1 MKIQLSEH
9 FTYPKLLRFVF
20 PSVVLMIFTSIYGVV
35 DGLFISNFV
44 GKTAFAAVNLIY
56 PYLMMLGCLGFV
68 VGTGGSAL
76 VSKTMGEGDSRRANQ
91 YFSML
96 IWVTI
101 AVGAAITALGFLT
114 LRPVSVLLGA
124 EGEMV
129 DQCVFYGGIIMAAQ
143 TAFLLQVV
151 FQSFFV
157 TAERPQ
163 LGLAGA
169 AAATALSQ
177 VVGGVIPL
185 VYFLCPNSTP
195 LRLGRA
201 RVDWRALWRV
211 ILNGSSELMTNV
223 SSSLV
228 NMLYNLQLAR
238 LAGEDG
244 IAAYGVIMYVN
255 FVFAAIFLGY
265 AVGSAPIISYH
276 FGAENHGE
284 LKSLLR
290 KSLLLVAGAGVAMLV
305 IAFTAAPALSGVFVG
320 YDRELREMTRWAI
333 QLYAFSFL
341 LAGFNIFAS
350 SFFTALNDG
359 PVSAAIAFLRTLVFQ
374 TSAVLLLPL
383 VLKLD
388 GVWLAI
394 TVAEALALLVSAGFL
409 AGKRKIYHY
418 A

>member
-1 MKIQLSEH
+1 
-9 FTYPKLLRFVF
+9 
-20 PSVVLMIFTSIYGVV
+20 
-35 DGLFISNFV
+35 
-44 GKTAFAAVNLIY
+44 
-56 PYLMMLGCLGFV
+56 
-68 VGTGGSAL
+68 
-76 VSKTMGEGDSRRANQ
+76 
-91 YFSML
+91 
-96 IWVTI
+96 
-101 AVGAAITALGFLT
+101 
-114 LRPVSVLLGA
+114 
-124 EGEMV
+124 
-129 DQCVFYGGIIMAAQ
+129 
-143 TAFLLQVV
+143 
-151 FQSFFV
+151 
-157 TAERPQ
+157 
-163 LGLAGA
+163 
-169 AAATALSQ
+169 
-177 VVGGVIPL
+177 
-185 VYFLCPNSTP
+185 
-195 LRLGRA
+195 
-201 RVDWRALWRV
+201 
-211 ILNGSSELMTNV
+211 MTNV

-244 IAAYGVIMYVN
+244 IAAYVVIMYVN